1 MSFPLRSRQVR
12 PEIMDQPGLS
22 PHLHD
27 HALRGLQRINRWSG
41 SSRIYWPCLYQ
52 AAQAVAPRPLRILD
66 LATGGGD
73 VPIRLWHRAKKR
85 GVNMEIEGCDVSN
98 TAIVHAQA
106 LAVSQS
112 APVRFFTLN
121 VLTEEMPAGYDV
133 FLCSLFLHHLE
144 EQQAIALLQR
154 MAASVG
160 RLLLINDL
168 MRSPMGYALAYVG
181 TRLLTTSRIVHLDG
195 PQSVAAAFTV
205 QEMHQLAQQAGL
217 VGANIRRAWPFRM
230 LFCWSKS

>member
-1 MSFPLRSRQVR
+1 MSFRFRSRQLL
-12 PEIMDQPGLS
+12 PEIMDQPGLA

-112 APVRFFTLN
+112 APVRFFRLN
-121 VLTEEMPAGYDV
+121 VLTEELPAGYDV
-133 FLCSLFLHHLE
+133 FLCSLFLHHLD
-144 EQQAIALLQR
+144 EQQAITLLQR

-160 RLLLINDL
+160 HMLLINDL
-168 MRSPMGYALAYVG
+168 VRGPIGYALAYVG
-181 TRLLTTSRIVHLDG
+181 TRLMTTSRVVHFDG

-205 QEMHQLAQQAGL
+205 KEMHQLAQRAGL
-217 VGANIRRAWPFRM
+217 EEATVQRAWPFRM
-230 LFCWSKS
+230 LLRWCKP